1 MHAIHEKVFRKILAD
16 ARFSGMRHSVVAG
29 TTLFGEGER
38 ADALFVHISGVVEI
52 HRGGKAVG
60 IIDHPGTVFGET
72 SMAENGRRTA
82 TLTAREDSLMLRI
95 PRGSIADLL
104 HDYPQV
110 SEAVSFLLAERL
122 EESATGVFT
131 STDLG
136 LESADALL
144 FTDASGQVLSM
155 NRTAAAL
162 LGVTPEQGTGRKLS
176 ELFTKPDAAE
186 RVLLAC
192 SDRGTCMISVHPAG
206 RPGSVLCL
214 TLTSQRE
221 ASQGTAGFLAALRPH
236 GHKVHDA
243 PGASR
248 RRFLVPLAV
257 LLLASAVAMPLFL
270 RPTRT
275 ADDPRDLLRS
285 RLKADHAAL
294 SEHFAPLLGSL
305 EDGRASSW
313 LEKYALDQG
322 TPALYTRAILIG
334 PAREV
339 RVAYSLNP
347 FSRLRE
353 LEGSTY
359 ADLEIVPPDKVN
371 FQIVRLYRVDRANP
385 MGRRETEVLFSLDD
399 GETKVGRLQLLALQI
414 DTGTLRSAY
423 GLGAEDLGS
432 FELGLN

>member
-1 MHAIHEKVFRKILAD
+1 MHAIHEKVLRKILAD
-16 ARFSGMRHSVVAG
+16 ARFSGMRHSVAAG
-29 TTLFGEGER
+29 TALFGEGER

-52 HRGGKAVG
+52 LRGDKAVG
-60 IIDHPGTVFGET
+60 LIDHPGTVFGET

-82 TLTAREDSLMLRI
+82 TLTAREDSRMLRI

-144 FTDASGQVLSM
+144 FTDATGQVLSI

-162 LGVTPEQGTGRKLS
+162 LGMAPEQGTGRKLS
-176 ELFTKPDAAE
+176 ELFTDPATAE
-186 RVLLAC
+186 RALLAC
-192 SDRGTCMISVHPAG
+192 SNRGTCMISVHPAG
-206 RPGSVLCL
+206 RPGSVLGL
-214 TLTSQRE
+214 TLTSQRD
-221 ASQGTAGFLAALRPH
+221 ASQGTVGFLAVLRPH

-243 PGASR
+243 PSASR

-257 LLLASAVAMPLFL
+257 LLLASAVAMPFLL

-275 ADDPRDLLRS
+275 ADDPRGLLHS
-285 RLKADHAAL
+285 RLKADHAAF
-294 SEHFAPLLGSL
+294 SKHFAPLLGSM
-305 EDGRASSW
+305 EDGRAGAW
-313 LEKYALDQG
+313 LERYAIDQG

-334 PAREV
+334 TAREV
-339 RVAYSLNP
+339 RMAYSLNP

-371 FQIVRLYRVDRANP
+371 FQIVRLYRVDRENP
-385 MGRRETEVLFSLDD
+385 MGRRESEVLFSLD
-399 GETKVGRLQLLALQI
+399 GGNTRAGGHQLLALQI

-423 GLGAEDLGS
+423 GLDAEDLGS
-432 FELGLN
+432 LEPGLN